1 MADSREQL
9 IVEVIDKA
17 VSNLKSITKEL
28 QQTNTALDTTAKAA
42 TKTNASFLEIAKG
55 IGVFAVADRA
65 LHTLASTMKDSVS
78 QATQYQM
85 AMTGLSSVANYFGIT
100 QEEAKKSAQS
110 LASDGLMTVADAGN
124 SLKQLLASGLNL
136 DQAQKLMEAYKNE
149 AAFGRVN
156 TIDYTQ
162 AVGNLAESFKTENSM
177 IGNLSGQ
184 TENYSYI
191 LDIGAAKLGKKTAAL
206 TATERVQAKYLG
218 TLEVA
223 KKNEGDAAKMSDTFA
238 GAQARLTVAIQNQ
251 KIALGEAIQYG
262 LTPFYNAL
270 TDILSPTEEVGEK
283 SEESAGK
290 VGFLG
295 TAFAAAG
302 NYAAGA
308 LYGFKAFGEG
318 LLGIVE
324 FIPTAA
330 TTIAEKIKNS
340 IDNVFQV
347 FDNLL
352 KKIQSTGD
360 AIKDFVTGNWGGAKE
375 SAQKALGI
383 GLFDNMK
390 TYVPDSILQ
399 DNYKKFADVAQKA
412 NDDLITSGNYW
423 SKAEDIRQN
432 GIALPPPPT
441 DNLGSGG
448 GGIYPE
454 ISEDKKTKYVN
465 AFKNISD
472 QAYNYLKKF
481 RENAKKIQEDF
492 DKTIDE
498 INKKR
503 SDLNKKFSV
512 DVANAVLD
520 IQDQIKTL
528 NDSLKSTNTDYADQ
542 MASSIIDAQDQL
554 TSLQKDLQDQMALG
568 SLDQDQSYIE
578 TLQSQIQTQE
588 GFLSKHADVIKD
600 VQANIDEQR
609 RVSGLDEI
617 DKLQEEKDS
626 KIEIIQQQ
634 VDEEQ
639 AILDAHSKWIK
650 NNQAALVEAE
660 RAASLDKIQIL
671 KEQLLTDRALLDADE
686 KQAKKDKKTAKKE
699 NRADLRD
706 NFKDL
711 IKNFIEDTQNLGEK
725 SKTVSGQALT
735 DIQTA
740 EGKVNKV
747 GRKAVGK
754 NAKGNIYQIDLN
766 VTSGESIDSILAKLV
781 TKMKTI

>member
-28 QQTNTALDTTAKAA
+28 QQTNTALDTTAKSA
-42 TKTNASFLEIAKG
+42 TKTNTSFLEIAKG

-65 LHTLASTMKDSVS
+65 LHTLAETMKDSVN

-85 AMTGLSSVANYFGIT
+85 AMTGLTSVANYFGIT
-100 QEEAKKSAQS
+100 QEDAKKSAQS

-238 GAQARLTVAIQNQ
+238 GAQSRLTVAIQNQ

-270 TDILSPTEEVGEK
+270 TAILTPTEDVGNK
-283 SEESAGK
+283 SEESSGK
-290 VGFLG
+290 VGALG
-295 TAFAAAG
+295 TAFAIAG

-308 LYGFKAFGEG
+308 LYGLKAFGEG
-318 LLGIVE
+318 VVVATQMTGLGSTI
-324 FIPTAA
+324 
-330 TTIAEKIKNS
+330 IAEKIKNTV
-340 IDNVFQV
+340 DNVFKV

-352 KKIQSTGD
+352 TKIKSTGS
-360 AIKDFVTGNWGGAKE
+360 AIKNFLTGDWAQAKT
-375 SAQKALGI
+375 SAEEALSI
-383 GLFDNMK
+383 GLLDNLQS
-390 TYVPDSILQ
+390 YQPDSILQ
-399 DNYKKFADVAQKA
+399 DKYNEIAQLAEKA
-412 NDDLITSGNYW
+412 NNDLIESGNYW
-423 SKAEDIRQN
+423 SKADDIRKN
-432 GIALPPPPT
+432 GLALPPKT
-441 DNLGSGG
+441 EDNLGGGSGV
-448 GGIYPE
+448 YPE

-609 RVSGLDEI
+609 RVSGLDDIE
-617 DKLQEEKDS
+617 KLQEEKDS

-686 KQAKKDKKTAKKE
+686 KQAKKDKKAAKKE
-699 NRADLRD
+699 NRADLRE

-735 DIQTA
+735 DIQIA

-747 GRKAVGK
+747 GKKAVGK